1 MPDKSH
7 KKSPTNVPGLQVRLL
22 AAKRL
27 QEVLGGKNFTPFSAH
42 EINDGRDRALANKL
56 ITFALRYQGHIN
68 IIFAKT
74 LKKGMPKKSDSFE
87 AIMRIALSELLFIDD
102 MADHSSLFLAVEAI
116 KRNKKT
122 AHLSKLANGVLR
134 SVQRQK
140 QDYNNLPL
148 ADLFPDW
155 LQQRWQKIYG
165 KNSLEA
171 FGEALLKGAALD
183 LTLKENNADLIQQ
196 LGAENIF
203 FDSVRI
209 EKRDCLIVDL
219 AGYDDGKW
227 WVQDVASALP
237 ARLMNLKSGA
247 RVLDMC
253 AAPGGKTAQL
263 IKQGYEVTALDI
275 DKNRLYRLE
284 QNLARLNYT
293 AKLVLA
299 DASSFEV
306 KEKFDGV
313 FIDAP
318 CSSTGTFRRHPEVLW
333 QKRTKES
340 KGRVE
345 LQQKLIKAAIASLK
359 SGGILIYATCSLEP
373 IEGEK
378 QAQWILENFP
388 QMINSPITKE
398 QVGGMANFI
407 DKNGYLRTTPDMSV
421 FNDKNS
427 ETNIKTLDG
436 FFAARFM
443 LK

>member
-1 MPDKSH
+1 M
-7 KKSPTNVPGLQVRLL
+7 PGLQVRLL

-56 ITFALRYQGHIN
+56 VTFALRYQGHLN

-74 LKKGMPKKSDSFE
+74 LKKGMPKKSDNFE
-87 AIMRIALSELLFIDD
+87 ALMRIALSELLFIDD

-122 AHLSKLANGVLR
+122 THLSKLANGVLR

-155 LQQRWQKIYG
+155 LGQRWQKIYG
-165 KNSLEA
+165 ETSLKE
-171 FGEALLKGAALD
+171 FGKALLKGAALD
-183 LTLKENNADLIQQ
+183 LTLKENNADLIKQ
-196 LGAENIF
+196 LGAKPIV
-203 FDSVRI
+203 FDSIRI

-219 AGYDDGKW
+219 AGYDDGQW

-237 ARLMNLKSGA
+237 ARLMNLKFGA

-263 IKQGYEVTALDI
+263 IKQGYEVIALDI
-275 DKNRLYRLE
+275 DKNRLQRLE
-284 QNLARLNYT
+284 QNLARLNYK
-293 AKLVLA
+293 AKLILA

-306 KEKFDGV
+306 EEKFDGV

-333 QKRTKES
+333 QMRTKES
-340 KGRVE
+340 NGRVQ
-345 LQQKLIKAAIASLK
+345 LQQKLIRAAIASLK
-359 SGGILIYATCSLEP
+359 PGGVLIYATCSLEP
-373 IEGEK
+373 IESEM

-388 QMINSPITKE
+388 QMINSPITEK
-398 QVGGMANFI
+398 QVGGMADFI

-421 FNDKNS
+421 LNDKNN
-427 ETNIKTLDG
+427 EANIKTLDG
-436 FFAARFM
+436 FFAARFV